1 MALEYSPKL
10 VTNGLITY
18 YDPKDPYGY
27 SGDVLYDLSGNGYD
41 GTMVNG
47 SAISEGTV
55 RNSDRYDYLRA
66 GNYDFTS
73 LTNYTVELFY
83 KRTGINNSGTG
94 GDGLPTYYQ
103 GVFNYYWQQYI
114 YVGTGSDANS
124 LNLDIF
130 GITTTLQL
138 NQWVHIVGINGPGG
152 IRAYIN
158 GTLLGSLGGLLLS
171 SLASFACDLIQLLLK
186 CHGPHQCM
194 EYKFQAQCE
203 HHDRSSYLSWLQLH
217 LVGHQLAWLNPL
229 QTTNVQIAEAAPRGD
244 R

>member
-10 VTNGLITY
+10 VTDGLITY

-41 GTMVNG
+41 GTMGNG
-47 SAISEGTV
+47 SVISEGTV

-94 GDGLPTYYQ
+94 GNGLPTYYQ
-103 GVFNYYWQQYI
+103 GVFNYYWQQHI
-114 YVGTGSDANS
+114 FVGTGSDANS

-152 IRAYIN
+152 RKAYIN
-158 GTLLGSLGGLLLS
+158 GTLLGTLSGSALS
-171 SLASFACDLIQLLLK
+171 SAADVYFGNWDSSWASICQ
-186 CHGPHQCM
+186 M
-194 EYKFQAQCE
+194 
-203 HHDRSSYLSWLQLH
+203 SSIKMYNRALTQSEITQNYNAHKSRFGL
-217 LVGHQLAWLNPL
+217 
-229 QTTNVQIAEAAPRGD
+229 
-244 R
+244 